1 MGSAAGG
8 GETPVVD
15 QEWALRPVRGYC
27 IPLTCFFQVLED
39 GTGNDRQETF
49 RTTCHLRDS
58 PTPEPK
64 LGQF

>member
-39 GTGNDRQETF
+39 GTGNDRQETVQ
-49 RTTCHLRDS
+49 TT
-58 PTPEPK
+58 
-64 LGQF
+64 